1 MATPA
6 PLVPVNPIDDDAEIT
21 VSAAELREMRDEL
34 QRFMMEYRFGLQE
47 VETKIGILRDE
58 FLLTHDYNP
67 IEHVSSRVKS
77 PDSLVE
83 KVQRK
88 GIDGDF
94 ASIRRRITDIAGI
107 RITCSFTADV
117 YRLFDLLTAQD
128 DVRVLQVKDYIA
140 SPKPNGY
147 KSLHAIL
154 EVPVFLSTGRIE
166 VPVEVQFRTI
176 AMDFWASLE
185 HKIYYKY
192 ATRVPDELLES
203 LKDAAHTAAE
213 LDTRMERLHG
223 VIRGGGAGAIRGGG
237 AGAIRGEGSRPG
249 RPGTVSVREITSSPA
264 TTTAPTDAS
273 PTPGAADAS
282 PGTAGRVGPASPRP
296 HRDDPEVR
304 AV

>member
-1 MATPA
+1 MADPAALLSASSPDDTP
-6 PLVPVNPIDDDAEIT
+6 IT
-21 VSAAELREMRDEL
+21 ISAGELRTVRDEL
-34 QRFMMEYRFGLQE
+34 QRFLLEYRFGMQE
-47 VETKIGILRDE
+47 IETKIGILREE
-58 FLLTHDYNP
+58 FQLVHDYNP

-94 ASIRRRITDIAGI
+94 ASIRRSITDIAGI

-128 DVRVLQVKDYIA
+128 DVRLLQVKDYIA
-140 SPKPNGY
+140 SPKSNGY

-192 ATRVPDELLES
+192 ATRVPDELLAS
-203 LKDAAHTAAE
+203 LKDAADTASE
-213 LDTRMERLHG
+213 LDARMERLHRQ
-223 VIRGGGAGAIRGGG
+223 IRGGNAGQTAPVAIRELQ
-237 AGAIRGEGSRPG
+237 APAA
-249 RPGTVSVREITSSPA
+249 TVASS
-264 TTTAPTDAS
+264 TDAAPPRTS
-273 PTPGAADAS
+273 P
-282 PGTAGRVGPASPRP
+282 SPRSSGGRQGSLAGDAP
-296 HRDDPEVR
+296 SLV
-304 AV
+304 

>member
-6 PLVPVNPIDDDAEIT
+6 PLVPAVNPESDSIT
-21 VSAAELREMRDEL
+21 ISAAELREMRDEL
-34 QRFMMEYRFGLQE
+34 QRFLLEYRFGMQE

-88 GIDGDF
+88 GVEADF
-94 ASIRRRITDIAGI
+94 ESIRRSVTDIAGM
-107 RITCSFTADV
+107 RITCSFVADA
-117 YRLFDLLTAQD
+117 YRLFDLLTEQD
-128 DVRVLQVKDYIA
+128 DIRVIRVKDYIA
-140 SPKPNGY
+140 DPKPNGY
-147 KSLHAIL
+147 KSLHAIV

-192 ATRVPDELLES
+192 DTRVPPELLES
-203 LKDAAHTAAE
+203 LKDAAETAAE
-213 LDTRMERLHG
+213 LDQRMERLHRE
-223 VIRGGGAGAIRGGG
+223 IRG
-237 AGAIRGEGSRPG
+237 S
-249 RPGTVSVREITSSPA
+249 TVPHPHR
-264 TTTAPTDAS
+264 
-273 PTPGAADAS
+273 
-282 PGTAGRVGPASPRP
+282 RGPAMT
-296 HRDDPEVR
+296 
-304 AV
+304 A

>member
-1 MATPA
+1 MPNPA
-6 PLVPVNPIDDDAEIT
+6 PLVPVTTSDDDTEIT
-21 VSAAELREMRDEL
+21 VSAAELREMRDGL
-34 QRFMMEYRFGLQE
+34 QRFLMEYRFGLQE

-88 GIDGDF
+88 GIEGDF
-94 ASIRRRITDIAGI
+94 ATIRRHVTDIAGV
-107 RITCSFTADV
+107 RITCSFVADV

-128 DVRVLQVKDYIA
+128 DVRLIQVKDYIA
-140 SPKPNGY
+140 EPKANGY
-147 KSLHAIL
+147 KSLHAII

-192 ATRVPDELLES
+192 DTLVPEELLAS
-203 LKDAAHTAAE
+203 LKDAADTAAE
-213 LDTRMERLHG
+213 LDERMERLHRS
-223 VIRGGGAGAIRGGG
+223 IRGGGGPGSSGGRVIP
-237 AGAIRGEGSRPG
+237 A
-249 RPGTVSVREITSSPA
+249 RELG
-264 TTTAPTDAS
+264 APTPADSSTVPAAPS
-273 PTPGAADAS
+273 LADATS
-282 PGTAGRVGPASPRP
+282 GASGRVGPAEAPPIARP
-296 HRDDPEVR
+296 V
-304 AV
+304 